1 MHELLNPVIE
11 PSTRWRLKREAK
23 AYWSYLTSGSA
34 PSKKV
39 LIWAQGRTGS
49 TVFENLLASTGYF
62 SQTGELLSRE
72 YDNVKVRYPIAF
84 LKGTSR
90 FAPHENFVCHVKIYQ
105 LLEDRKR
112 QGCAPVEPAEFLQSL
127 KEDGW
132 QFVYVRR
139 RDKFQH
145 FLSGELAK
153 ARGAYHKFDAQP
165 EDFTIRLERDR
176 IETAIARRNRWDQ
189 REQAALENIEY
200 FPVVYEDNLS
210 SVEAQKETIR
220 RVLEF
225 LDLPYREP
233 KTRMKKINS
242 RGPHEIIENYA
253 EVQDW
258 LKELSASPLTSAD
271 AE

>member
-1 MHELLNPVIE
+1 LFDFLNPVIQ
-11 PSTRWRLKREAK
+11 PRDRWRLKREAK
-23 AYWSYLTSGSA
+23 AYWSYLTRASS

-49 TVFENLLASTGYF
+49 TVFENLLSSTGYF
-62 SQTGELLSRE
+62 QQNGELLSRE
-72 YDNVKVRYPIAF
+72 YDNVKVRYPMAF

-90 FAPHENFVCHVKIYQ
+90 FASAGNFVCHVKIYQ
-105 LLEDRKR
+105 LLEDRER

-127 KEDGW
+127 KADGW

-153 ARGAYHKFDAQP
+153 ARGAYHKFDASP

-189 REQAALENIEY
+189 REQAALAGIDH
-200 FPVVYEDNLS
+200 FSVVYEDDLS

-233 KTRMKKINS
+233 ETRMKKINS
-242 RGPHEIIENYA
+242 RGPGDIIENYD
-253 EVQDW
+253 EVQGW
-258 LKELSASPLTSAD
+258 LKELAA
-271 AE
+271 